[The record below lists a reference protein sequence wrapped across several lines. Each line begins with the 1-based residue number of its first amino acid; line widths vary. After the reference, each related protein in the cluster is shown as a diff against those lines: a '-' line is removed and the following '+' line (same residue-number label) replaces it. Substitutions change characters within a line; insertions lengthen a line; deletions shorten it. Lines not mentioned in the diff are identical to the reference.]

1 MSPAVGSQAGSH
13 ARSPWRAEIR
23 ATLALAWPMALTN
36 LTQMGLIATDAAI
49 LGRVSADAVAA
60 LALAGTLA
68 WAALAPIF
76 GLAFA
81 TAAMLAQERGR
92 RIGHVRE
99 MRRTFRTGL
108 WAMALGVLPGALL
121 LWFAAPVLRALG
133 QDPALA
139 AMAQEYLRVFV
150 WGFLPFGAFITL
162 RGFMAAME
170 RPGPPLVV
178 GLLALPLNGLVCA
191 ALAYG
196 WFTEP
201 MGVRGAGFASAVADG
216 FMALALAAYVLRDR
230 RLRRFGLFRGLAA
243 IEPARLTRL
252 VRLGLPIA
260 ATMLLEIGV
269 FSAVGLLMGAFGA
282 GAIAAHAVALQIA
295 SMTFAIPLGLGQA
308 ATARV
313 GLAIGAGRPR
323 DAWRAGWAAIALAV
337 AFMAAMATAMLLA
350 PGALVRVF
358 LDPGAPGAAEAI
370 VLGATLLT
378 LAGLFQLGDGVQ
390 VVGAGALRGLHDTRA
405 PMLIAAVGYWPLGFG
420 TGWVLGFPLG
430 LGPAGVWIGLV
441 LGLTAVAAA
450 MTVRWARLA
459 SRGGLATRRLAPVP
473 V

>member
-1 MSPAVGSQAGSH
+1 MSSAPSRAGPH
-13 ARSPWRAEIR
+13 PWRAEVR

-36 LTQMGLIATDAAI
+36 LVQMGLIATDGAI
-49 LGRVSADAVAA
+49 LGRVSTEAVAA

-99 MRRTFRTGL
+99 MRRTFRAGL
-108 WAMALGVLPGALL
+108 WAGALGTLPGALL

-139 AMAQEYLRVFV
+139 ALAQDYLRVLV
-150 WGFLPFGAFITL
+150 WGFLPFGAFIVL
-162 RGFMAAME
+162 RGFAAAME
-170 RPGPPLVV
+170 RPVPPLVV
-178 GLLALPLNGLVCA
+178 GLLALPLNGVICA

-201 MGVRGAGFASAVADG
+201 MGVRGAAFASVVADA
-216 FMALALAAYVLRDR
+216 FMALALAAYLLRDR
-230 RLRRFGLFRGLAA
+230 RLRRFGLFRGLGG
-243 IEPARLTRL
+243 IEPARLARL
-252 VRLGLPIA
+252 LRLGLPIA

-295 SMTFAIPLGLGQA
+295 SLTFAVPLGLGQA
-308 ATARV
+308 ATTRV
-313 GLAIGAGRPR
+313 GLAMGAGQPR
-323 DAWRAGWAAIALAV
+323 AAWRAGWAALALA
-337 AFMAAMATAMLLA
+337 ALFMSATAATMLLV
-350 PGALVRVF
+350 PGLLVRVF
-358 LDPGAPGAAEAI
+358 LDPGAPGTAEAA

-405 PMLIAAVGYWPLGFG
+405 PMVIAAVGYWPLGFG
-420 TGWVLGFPLG
+420 AGWLLGFPLG
-430 LGPAGVWIGLV
+430 LGPVGVWAGLV

-450 MTVRWARLA
+450 MTLRWARLA
-459 SRGGLATRRLAPVP
+459 APDGTRAARPLAPVP